1 MRRWIGGFLLAAL
14 AACLFGCSATGP
26 RYSEMADSLP
36 SLGENAGRI
45 YFYRNALAGM
55 AVQPEVT
62 VNGQVVGKSQPN
74 SFFFIDRPAGTYR
87 ASARTEA
94 EGSIDIVL
102 LARQTAFVEMSIGLG
117 FFVGHPAFERV
128 AESEGRKALPPL
140 AYGGTMPVLAKTA
153 NTSAPAQA
161 APMARA
167 STAAAAT
174 APTATSSS
182 GPPMASPAVQ
192 RTPIAAAAPPATPAP
207 APPPALPSVRS
218 TATAAPEATP
228 FAKTSI
234 NDLRLLLQA
243 NR

>member
-1 MRRWIGGFLLAAL
+1 MRRWIGGFLLAVL

-36 SLGENAGRI
+36 SLGENEGRI
-45 YFYRNALAGM
+45 YFYRNTLAGM

-62 VNGQVVGKSQPN
+62 VNGQAVGKSQPN

-94 EGSIDIVL
+94 ENSIDIVL
-102 LARQTAFVEMSIGLG
+102 LARQTAYVEMSIGLG
-117 FFVGHPAFERV
+117 FVVGRPAFERV
-128 AESEGRKALPPL
+128 ADSEGRKALPSL
-140 AYGGTMPVLAKTA
+140 AYGGTMPVVAKTA
-153 NTSAPAQA
+153 NASAPKHPTPS
-161 APMARA
+161 APA
-167 STAAAAT
+167 STAAAPTGSAA
-174 APTATSSS
+174 APSS
-182 GPPMASPAVQ
+182 GTPMAAPPVQ
-192 RTPIAAAAPPATPAP
+192 RTAVAAPPAAAP
-207 APPPALPSVRS
+207 APPPALPSDRS
-218 TATAAPEATP
+218 AATTAPEQTP

>member
-14 AACLFGCSATGP
+14 AACLVGCSATGP
-26 RYSEMADSLP
+26 RYSEMAESLP

-45 YFYRNALAGM
+45 YFYRDSILGA

-62 VNGQVVGKSQPN
+62 VNGQVVGKSQPR

-102 LARQTAFVEMSIGLG
+102 LARQTAYIEMSINMG
-117 FFVGHPAFERV
+117 FLVGRPAFERV
-128 AESEGRKALPPL
+128 AESEGRKALPSL
-140 AYGGTMPVLAKTA
+140 AYGGTMPLVAKA
-153 NTSAPAQA
+153 AKASAPAQPAPIAPA
-161 APMARA
+161 ATADLAPA
-167 STAAAAT
+167 STAT
-174 APTATSSS
+174 PSS
-182 GPPMASPAVQ
+182 GAPVAAPAVQ
-192 RTPIAAAAPPATPAP
+192 RTSIAAAAPPAAP
-207 APPPALPSVRS
+207 APPPARPPVRS
-218 TATAAPEATP
+218 AATAALDATP

-243 NR
+243 PR

>member
-14 AACLFGCSATGP
+14 AACLVGCSATGP
-26 RYSEMADSLP
+26 RYSEMAESLP

-45 YFYRNALAGM
+45 YFYRDSILGA

-62 VNGQVVGKSQPN
+62 VNGQVVGKSQPR

-102 LARQTAFVEMSIGLG
+102 LARQTAYIEMSINMG
-117 FFVGHPAFERV
+117 FLVGRPAFERV
-128 AESEGRKALPPL
+128 AESEGRKALPSL
-140 AYGGTMPVLAKTA
+140 AYGGTMPLVAKA
-153 NTSAPAQA
+153 AKASAPAQPAPIAPA
-161 APMARA
+161 ATADLAPA
-167 STAAAAT
+167 STAT
-174 APTATSSS
+174 PSS
-182 GPPMASPAVQ
+182 GAPVAAPAVQ
-192 RTPIAAAAPPATPAP
+192 RTSIAAAAPPAAP
-207 APPPALPSVRS
+207 APPPARPPVRS
-218 TATAAPEATP
+218 AATAALDATP

-243 NR
+243 TR

>member
-14 AACLFGCSATGP
+14 AACLVGCSATGP
-26 RYSEMADSLP
+26 RYSEMAESLP

-45 YFYRNALAGM
+45 YFYRDSILGA

-62 VNGQVVGKSQPN
+62 VNGQVVGKSQPR

-102 LARQTAFVEMSIGLG
+102 LARQTAYIEMSINMG
-117 FFVGHPAFERV
+117 FLIGRPAFERV
-128 AESEGRKALPPL
+128 AESEGRKALPSL
-140 AYGGTMPVLAKTA
+140 AYGGTMPLVAKA
-153 NTSAPAQA
+153 AKASAPAQPAPIAPA
-161 APMARA
+161 ATADLAPA
-167 STAAAAT
+167 STAT
-174 APTATSSS
+174 PSS
-182 GPPMASPAVQ
+182 GAPVAAPAVQ
-192 RTPIAAAAPPATPAP
+192 RTSIAAAAPPAAP
-207 APPPALPSVRS
+207 APPPARPPVRS
-218 TATAAPEATP
+218 AATAALDATP

-243 NR
+243 TR

>member
-1 MRRWIGGFLLAAL
+1 MRRWIGGFLLAAM

-26 RYSEMADSLP
+26 RYSEMAESLP

-45 YFYRNALAGM
+45 YFYRNTLAGM

-62 VNGQVVGKSQPN
+62 INGQVVGKSQPN

-94 EGSIDIVL
+94 ENSIDIVL
-102 LARQTAFVEMSIGLG
+102 LARQTAYVEMSIGLG
-117 FFVGHPAFERV
+117 FVVGRPAFERV
-128 AESEGRKALPPL
+128 AESEGRKALPSL
-140 AYGGTMPVLAKTA
+140 AYGGTMPVMAKAA
-153 NTSAPAQA
+153 NASAPAQA
-161 APMARA
+161 APIAPATTAAVATA
-167 STAAAAT
+167 STAT
-174 APTATSSS
+174 PSS
-182 GPPMASPAVQ
+182 GAPMAAPAVQ
-192 RTPIAAAAPPATPAP
+192 RTSISTAAPPATPP
-207 APPPALPSVRS
+207 APPPALPPARS

>member
-14 AACLFGCSATGP
+14 AACLVGCSATGP
-26 RYSEMADSLP
+26 RYSEMAESLP

-45 YFYRNALAGM
+45 YFYRDSILGA

-62 VNGQVVGKSQPN
+62 VNGQVVGKSQPR

-102 LARQTAFVEMSIGLG
+102 LARQTAYIEMSINMG
-117 FFVGHPAFERV
+117 FLVGRPAFERV
-128 AESEGRKALPPL
+128 AESEGRKALPSL
-140 AYGGTMPVLAKTA
+140 AYGGTMPLVTKAAKA
-153 NTSAPAQA
+153 SAPAQPAPIAPA
-161 APMARA
+161 ATADLAPA
-167 STAAAAT
+167 STAT
-174 APTATSSS
+174 PSS
-182 GPPMASPAVQ
+182 GVPVAAPAVQ
-192 RTPIAAAAPPATPAP
+192 RSSIAAAAPPAAP
-207 APPPALPSVRS
+207 APPPARPPVRS
-218 TATAAPEATP
+218 AATAALDATP

-243 NR
+243 PR

>member
-14 AACLFGCSATGP
+14 AACLVGCSATGP
-26 RYSEMADSLP
+26 RYSEMAESLP

-45 YFYRNALAGM
+45 YFYRDSILGA

-62 VNGQVVGKSQPN
+62 VNGQVVGKSQPR

-102 LARQTAFVEMSIGLG
+102 LARQTAYIEMSINMG
-117 FFVGHPAFERV
+117 FLVGRPAFERV
-128 AESEGRKALPPL
+128 AESEGRKALPSL
-140 AYGGTMPVLAKTA
+140 AYGGTMPLVAKA
-153 NTSAPAQA
+153 AKASAPAQPAPIAPA
-161 APMARA
+161 ATADLAPA
-167 STAAAAT
+167 STAT
-174 APTATSSS
+174 PSS
-182 GPPMASPAVQ
+182 GAPVAAPAVQ
-192 RTPIAAAAPPATPAP
+192 RTSIAAVAPPAAP
-207 APPPALPSVRS
+207 APPPARPPVRS
-218 TATAAPEATP
+218 AATAALDATP

-243 NR
+243 TR

>member
-1 MRRWIGGFLLAAL
+1 MRRWSGGFLLAAM

-26 RYSEMADSLP
+26 RYSEMAESLP

-45 YFYRNALAGM
+45 YFYRNTLAGM

-62 VNGQVVGKSQPN
+62 VNGQVVGTSQPN
-74 SFFFIDRPAGTYR
+74 SFFFIVRPAGTYR
-87 ASARTEA
+87 ARARSDA
-94 EGSIDIVL
+94 ENSIDIVL
-102 LARQTAFVEMSIGLG
+102 LARQTAYVEMSIGLG
-117 FFVGHPAFERV
+117 FVVGRPAFERV
-128 AESEGRKALPPL
+128 AESEGRKALPSL
-140 AYGGTMPVLAKTA
+140 AYGGTMPVMAKAA
-153 NTSAPAQA
+153 NASAPAQA
-161 APMARA
+161 APIAPATTAAVATA
-167 STAAAAT
+167 STAT
-174 APTATSSS
+174 PSS
-182 GPPMASPAVQ
+182 GAPVAAPAVQ

-207 APPPALPSVRS
+207 PPALPPVRS